1 MLALLIVEAEPIAD
15 AGLGLGDCRIS
26 VEVDFLVFEAAPQPF
41 DKDVVHAAA
50 LAVHADHDLM
60 GLQNAG
66 EVLAGELAALV
77 GVEDLG
83 PTVSRERFLERFDT
97 EVGAERVGQPPCQH
111 RRLTQSMMTT
121 R

>member
-1 MLALLIVEAEPIAD
+1 
-15 AGLGLGDCRIS
+15 
-26 VEVDFLVFEAAPQPF
+26 
-41 DKDVVHAAA
+41 
-50 LAVHADHDLM
+50 M

-66 EVLAGELAALV
+66 EVLAGELAGLV